1 MQAKFLPQFLSRCPA
16 LLEAFE
22 KLVEHADDDGIDADV
37 FDLGPF
43 LELGAGFCA
52 DVKELGLGQFHASL
66 ASLLNINRVMVHV
79 AQSVKDYPGQ
89 IALYAGFFGNGFA
102 EIERKAQRH
111 AWPVFRPP
119 RPLAVHLARCCLF
132 GSFLDCHWHPIPQPR
147 RFFTALDH
155 AKPIGSAIRKFPCD
169 ACANRKSGCFPL
181 PTAKIRVKHDTTPQ
195 AAVAGLH

>member
-111 AWPVFRPP
+111 SRPFFRPSL
-119 RPLAVHLARCCLF
+119 PLTVHLARYRLSDGSF
-132 GSFLDCHWHPIPQPR
+132 GYFLDCHLHLFQIHCDDEEIDVAD
-147 RFFTALDH
+147 FEALN
-155 AKPIGSAIRKFPCD
+155 P
-169 ACANRKSGCFPL
+169 
-181 PTAKIRVKHDTTPQ
+181 VW
-195 AAVAGLH
+195 